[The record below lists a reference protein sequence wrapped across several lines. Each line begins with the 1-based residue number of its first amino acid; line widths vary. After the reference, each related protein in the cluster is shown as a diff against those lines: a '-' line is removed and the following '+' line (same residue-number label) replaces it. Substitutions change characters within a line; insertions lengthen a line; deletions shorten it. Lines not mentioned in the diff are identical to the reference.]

1 MKADAW
7 TEDFAALVAEYRP
20 AAVWLFGNER
30 RDQHQTLVSQL
41 KAVGREWGL
50 QVIAQV
56 GNVVVAR
63 EAVQDGFDMLA
74 VQGTDAGGHQ
84 FRQGA
89 SLMTVLPDVVD
100 MLESEFPDR
109 RVPILAAGGIMDG
122 RGVAAAL
129 ALGEF
134 I

>member
-1 MKADAW
+1 M
-7 TEDFAALVAEYRP
+7 
-20 AAVWLFGNER
+20 FGNER

-100 MLESEFPDR
+100 MLESEFPGR